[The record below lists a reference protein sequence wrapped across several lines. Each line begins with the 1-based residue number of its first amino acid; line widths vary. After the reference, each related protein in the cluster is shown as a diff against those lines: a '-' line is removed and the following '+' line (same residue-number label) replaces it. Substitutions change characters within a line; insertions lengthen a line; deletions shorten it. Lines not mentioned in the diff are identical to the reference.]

1 MSSVARGARDWE
13 TRGAAIEGVDGLMVS
28 GHIGKIN
35 GVAAG
40 PGGIVATA
48 GEDHALKV
56 WDLTRREQV
65 YALFSS

>member
-13 TRGAAIEGVDGLMVS
+13 TRGAAVEGIDGLMVS
-28 GHIGKIN
+28 GHIGKVN
-35 GVAAG
+35 GVATG

-48 GEDHALKV
+48 GEDRALKV

-65 YALFSS
+65 